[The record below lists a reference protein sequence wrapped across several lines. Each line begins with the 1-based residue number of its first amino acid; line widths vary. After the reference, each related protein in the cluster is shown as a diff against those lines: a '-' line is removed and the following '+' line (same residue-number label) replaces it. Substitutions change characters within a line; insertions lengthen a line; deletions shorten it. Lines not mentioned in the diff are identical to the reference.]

1 MTTYKFFA
9 ALKSIGRS
17 QKTGLTSLT
26 LVTDL
31 IDRDLMKRIVLETN
45 KNFRLTI
52 WFHDKKDEAHDLD
65 AEKVL
70 QR

>member
-1 MTTYKFFA
+1 MTVYTFYA

-31 IDRDLMKRIVLETN
+31 IDQAVMKQIIFG
-45 KNFRLTI
+45 KKSFRLTVRLADGK
-52 WFHDKKDEAHDLD
+52 HDIHDLD
-65 AEKVL
+65 EEKVL